1 MKKTITA
8 VAMDLLSAEVQA
20 SFWRLQC
27 KPCLGKVEFHNTRG
41 LLLPHEQTENVGEGK
56 GVGLW
61 KKRKS
66 IFPGRE
72 EVVFCFK
79 DWNSLSIFFRMG
91 NFYAFCREE
100 KKLTEKEIGEVIVIR
115 FFLVAYEFCD
125 TSYIYIIDLL
135 WQEM

>member
-41 LLLPHEQTENVGEGK
+41 LLLPHEQTENVVEEK

-61 KKRKS
+61 KKRKTVNPRKGKS
-66 IFPGRE
+66 SLLLLK
-72 EVVFCFK
+72 VK
-79 DWNSLSIFFRMG
+79 NSLYIFQNGQFLYFLQRGEKG
-91 NFYAFCREE
+91 NR
-100 KKLTEKEIGEVIVIR
+100 KGNWGGNSNS
-115 FFLVAYEFCD
+115 FLSCC
-125 TSYIYIIDLL
+125 L
-135 WQEM
+135 

>member
-56 GVGLW
+56 GVGFW
-61 KKRKS
+61 KKRNS
-66 IFPGRE
+66 ISQEG
-72 EVVFCFK
+72 
-79 DWNSLSIFFRMG
+79 
-91 NFYAFCREE
+91 
-100 KKLTEKEIGEVIVIR
+100 KK
-115 FFLVAYEFCD
+115 
-125 TSYIYIIDLL
+125 
-135 WQEM
+135 